1 MTFTHNNVNDTTLDR
16 YGTCW
21 RFTFTDS
28 DHTVDVLDYMG
39 PCKQLFTDIN
49 DFMERGE
56 NAEIFEQLSI
66 PAQDALYN
74 ALWAMAQDGI
84 E

>member
-1 MTFTHNNVNDTTLDR
+1 MTFTHNNVNDTTLNR
-16 YGTCW
+16 VSGGW

-39 PCKQLFTDIN
+39 DCKELFTKVN
-49 DFMERGE
+49 NFFERGE
-56 NAEIFEQLSI
+56 DAEVFEQLSI